1 MTRLMV
7 SEGDT
12 RWGEVAIVIGMAFS
26 CIGVRS

>member
-1 MTRLMV
+1 MTSIMV

-12 RWGEVAIVIGMAFS
+12 RWGEVAIVIGMAIS